1 MSCDQSVVRTWPGT
15 VRQQP
20 RAVSAD
26 DETDHMSSDGVF
38 RHPGTVG
45 SATVEP
51 MKQWDVI
58 IAGAGP
64 AGLSAALILGR
75 ACRSVLI
82 CDRGTPRSWASKR
95 MYAYLS
101 RDSIEPASF
110 RRIGRRELARYPK
123 VEMRDVEVTRARKRR
138 RKFEITL
145 ASGARVACRKLLIA
159 TGMMDI
165 LPAIPGFEQLFGRTV
180 FQCPYCDGWEMRG
193 KALAVYGRRRRG
205 FELARALTAWTD
217 DIVLC
222 TDGRSSLT
230 NAERAQLA
238 RNHIRLVEK
247 RIDALEGTRGKL
259 QHIRFRDGER
269 LARDGMFFNTPS
281 RAQSNLAESLGCL
294 FGRHGG
300 VLCGQY
306 EATSV
311 PGVFVAGNIIRDVQL
326 SIVAAAEGARAAF
339 GINRALT
346 REDFEQRATGR
357 RRVEHPKM
365 SGGAR
370 SKKIPARL

>member
-1 MSCDQSVVRTWPGT
+1 VVWRPVCAALIAAT
-15 VRQQP
+15 VRLRQLGL
-20 RAVSAD
+20 SAN
-26 DETDHMSSDGVF
+26 DETVLRSSDGAV
-38 RHPGTVG
+38 RHHCDKG
-45 SATVEP
+45 SATVEL
-51 MKQWDVI
+51 MKQWDVV

-110 RRIGRRELARYPK
+110 RQIGRRELARYPK
-123 VEMRDVEVTRARKRR
+123 VEIRAVEVTRARKRR
-138 RKFEITL
+138 REFEITL

-165 LPAIPGFEQLFGRTV
+165 LPAIPGFEQLFGRSV

-193 KALAVYGRRRRG
+193 KALAVYGQRRRG

-222 TDGRSSLT
+222 TDGRANLT
-230 NAERAQLA
+230 RDERGQLA

-281 RAQSNLAESLGCL
+281 RSQSDLAESLGCL

-346 REDFEQRATGR
+346 REDFEQRATGKR
-357 RRVEHPKM
+357 SVRHPKIV
-365 SGGAR
+365 SR
-370 SKKIPARL
+370 